1 MWVYLRHRK
10 IDFAVK
16 NEFIC
21 PFPVTSPWLCYQVCV
36 GKCLRVNVC
45 VWRWIMAA
53 IIEAVK
59 LVRAY
64 GSAEM
69 IESPS
74 HNLSA
79 IRVTQ
84 THTQMYVQSYDMCT
98 HTDSH
103 SVCEGQTG
111 AADSLPEGVT
121 GWSTQDGW
129 TEEKDNEH
137 VGWRMTKVSYLTL
150 RSCVYTVAFIVLYG
164 LPLPL

>member
-1 MWVYLRHRK
+1 
-10 IDFAVK
+10 
-16 NEFIC
+16 
-21 PFPVTSPWLCYQVCV
+21 
-36 GKCLRVNVC
+36 
-45 VWRWIMAA
+45 MAA

-84 THTQMYVQSYDMCT
+84 THTQMYVKSYDMCT

-121 GWSTQDGW
+121 G
-129 TEEKDNEH
+129 
-137 VGWRMTKVSYLTL
+137 
-150 RSCVYTVAFIVLYG
+150 
-164 LPLPL
+164 